1 MALAFLMFCAMALSG
16 CLLVA
21 CQAAY
26 ADPVKGGLML
36 APGKPAGI
44 AVARSLSNHA
54 VFVGLSIGLTA
65 LVVLIPASGTTT
77 ATATSTTATG
87 D

>member
-1 MALAFLMFCAMALSG
+1 
-16 CLLVA
+16 
-21 CQAAY
+21 
-26 ADPVKGGLML
+26 ML